1 MIDEKKL
8 SKYILNELKNG
19 NITKGTAIELVKQI
33 NYTDPQDN
41 EVAVV
46 GIGCRFR
53 EEDDYQS
60 FWDLLINKRTAV
72 DRCSKKRVYAMEK
85 ILPEGVLDDV
95 TTHSKGAYI
104 NNLFDFD
111 YQLFGLTFENAM
123 IMAPSQRIML
133 EAAYRTL
140 EDAGYL
146 GERSKDNMT
155 GVYIGNNFTS
165 ELLISHASIV
175 AQAGVGGFESIMY
188 NWSSGLATRIS
199 KHFDLKGPSYV
210 VDLSCA
216 SSTVAI
222 FNAYK
227 AILDKQCD
235 SAIAGGINIILK
247 PNIRIPGT
255 DDKIFEHGNDV
266 IQRDYDDNP
275 GGVYHGEAA
284 AALFLKPLKK
294 ALQDGDR
301 IHAVFKGGSSNNN
314 GTEGGFNGSSVT
326 AIKDVLLSAVK
337 KTGINIED
345 VGCFDEEGSSD
356 RHEEMIQTTG
366 LSEGIKMLTHKRQ
379 YCAIGS
385 VPPHVGYIQAAMGV
399 FCAIKGILSLK
410 HNKIPPVYH
419 FIKPTSLLNFAS
431 TPFYVND
438 YAVQWEKQP
447 DTKRCT
453 GIYSFGYGGNN
464 LVTFF
469 QEAPEPE
476 ILEESMEDELFIL
489 TAKSDYS
496 FNKNIDSYMKF
507 LKREEKNRIIDIC
520 YTASV
525 GRAIY
530 PNYRLAVIANSCED
544 LYLKLKAFKEGKIL
558 DKVYYYHNEQADT
571 KSTRA
576 DIRFESILQDRDL
589 DNVAKEFC
597 KGSNMSFSKMYE
609 TKKVRICTLPNY
621 TFDRKRCCIFDEYKK
636 E

>member
-53 EEDDYQS
+53 EADDYQS

-85 ILPEGVLDDV
+85 ILPEGILDDV

-111 YQLFGLTFENAM
+111 YQLFDLTFENATV
-123 IMAPSQRIML
+123 MAPSQRIML

-146 GERSKDNMT
+146 GERSKENMT

-175 AQAGVGGFESIMY
+175 AQVGVGGFESIMY

-199 KHFDLKGPSYV
+199 KYFDLKGPSYV
-210 VDLSCA
+210 IDLSCA

-222 FNAYK
+222 YNAYK

-235 SAIAGGINIILK
+235 SAIAGGINVILK

-266 IQRDYDDNP
+266 IQKDYDDNP

-301 IHAVFKGGSSNNN
+301 IHAVFKGGSINNN
-314 GTEGGFNGSSVT
+314 GTDCDFNGSSVAT
-326 AIKDVLLSAVK
+326 IKDVLLSAVK

-345 VGCFDEEGSSD
+345 VGCFDGEGSSD

-385 VPPHVGYIQAAMGV
+385 VPPNIGYIQAAMGA

-419 FIKPTSLLNFAS
+419 FIKPTSLLNFAA

-438 YAVQWEKQP
+438 FAVQWEKQP

-476 ILEESMEDELFIL
+476 ILEESGEDELFIL
-489 TAKSDYS
+489 SAKSVYS
-496 FNKNIDSYMKF
+496 FNKNIDSYIKF

-530 PNYRLAVIANSCED
+530 SNYRLAVIANSCED
-544 LYLKLKAFKEGKIL
+544 LYLKLKAFKEGKVL
-558 DKVYYYHNEQADT
+558 EGVYYQCNEQADT
-571 KSTRA
+571 RSTRP
-576 DIRFESILQDRDL
+576 DIRFEPILQDRDL

-609 TKKVRICTLPNY
+609 AKKVRICTLPNY
-621 TFDRKRCCIFDEYKK
+621 TFDRKRCCIFDQYKK
-636 E
+636 K